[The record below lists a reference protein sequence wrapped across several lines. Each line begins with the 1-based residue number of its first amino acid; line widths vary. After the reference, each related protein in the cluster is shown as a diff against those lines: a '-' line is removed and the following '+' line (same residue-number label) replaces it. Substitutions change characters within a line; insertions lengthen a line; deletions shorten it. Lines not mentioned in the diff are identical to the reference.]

1 MAFALLQGCS
11 CAALAE
17 DGLCN
22 CAGFCIFWEAS
33 FISPP
38 FCLSPLDCP
47 PQVFAQLPPGI
58 RSELLQERDPHGN
71 VQVR

>member
-1 MAFALLQGCS
+1 MQSRWELHHLINTTTCRFA
-11 CAALAE
+11 
-17 DGLCN
+17 
-22 CAGFCIFWEAS
+22 
-33 FISPP
+33 SP
-38 FCLSPLDCP
+38 SDCP